1 MYNLIFIFMNYAEA
15 KALVFKM
22 LKEDEDPLSEELN
35 ALKDS
40 DDMKFS
46 DYLDSMDFMV
56 LDYEL
61 LQQFPPYQQREPFS
75 KDNTLRDVCNFI
87 AENTPKKPLE

>member
-15 KALVFKM
+15 KDLVFKM
-22 LKEDEDPLSEELN
+22 LKEDEDPLSEELK

>member
-1 MYNLIFIFMNYAEA
+1 MEYAEA
-15 KALVFKM
+15 KAWVCKM
-22 LKEDEDPLSEELN
+22 LEVDKPLSVEIQS
-35 ALKDS
+35 LKNP
-40 DDMKFS
+40 DDEKFS

-87 AENTPKKPLE
+87 AENAPKNRLNNQAAFAVC

>member
-1 MYNLIFIFMNYAEA
+1 MDYAEA

-22 LKEDEDPLSEELN
+22 LKEEDKPLSEELK

-40 DDMKFS
+40 DDIKFS
-46 DYLDSMDFMV
+46 DYLDSMDFLV

-61 LQQFPPYQQREPFS
+61 LKNFPPYQSHEPFT
-75 KDNTLRDVCNFI
+75 KENTLRDVCNFI
-87 AENTPKKPLE
+87 ANSPKKPLE

>member
-1 MYNLIFIFMNYAEA
+1 MNYAEA

-22 LKEDEDPLSEELN
+22 LKEDEDPLSEELK

>member
-1 MYNLIFIFMNYAEA
+1 MNYAEA

>member
-22 LKEDEDPLSEELN
+22 LKEDDEPLSKELN

-61 LQQFPPYQQREPFS
+61 LQQFPPYQQSEPFS

>member
-22 LKEDEDPLSEELN
+22 LKEDDDPLSEELK

>member
-1 MYNLIFIFMNYAEA
+1 MNYAEA

-22 LKEDEDPLSEELN
+22 LKEYDEPLSKELK

-56 LDYEL
+56 FDYEL
-61 LQQFPPYQQREPFS
+61 LQQFPPYQQREPFT

>member
-1 MYNLIFIFMNYAEA
+1 MNYAEA

-22 LKEDEDPLSEELN
+22 LKEDDEPLSKELN

-75 KDNTLRDVCNFI
+75 KDNTLRDVWNFI

>member
-1 MYNLIFIFMNYAEA
+1 
-15 KALVFKM
+15 
-22 LKEDEDPLSEELN
+22 
-35 ALKDS
+35 
-40 DDMKFS
+40 MKFS
-46 DYLDSMDFMV
+46 DYLASMDFMV

>member
-22 LKEDEDPLSEELN
+22 LKEDDEPLSKELN

-46 DYLDSMDFMV
+46 DFLDSMDFMV

>member
-1 MYNLIFIFMNYAEA
+1 MNYAEA

-22 LKEDEDPLSEELN
+22 LKEDDEPLSKELN

-75 KDNTLRDVCNFI
+75 KDNTLRDMCNFI

>member
-22 LKEDEDPLSEELN
+22 LKEDDEPLSKELN

>member
-22 LKEDEDPLSEELN
+22 LKEDEPLSEELK

-87 AENTPKKPLE
+87 VENTPKKPLE

>member
-1 MYNLIFIFMNYAEA
+1 MNYAEA
-15 KALVFKM
+15 KDLVFKM
-22 LKEDEDPLSEELN
+22 LKEDEDPLSEELK

>member
-1 MYNLIFIFMNYAEA
+1 MNYAEA

-22 LKEDEDPLSEELN
+22 LKEDKDPLSEELK

>member
-22 LKEDEDPLSEELN
+22 LKEDEDPLSEELK

>member
-1 MYNLIFIFMNYAEA
+1 MNYAEA

-22 LKEDEDPLSEELN
+22 LKEDDEPLSKELN

-87 AENTPKKPLE
+87 AENTPKMPLE

>member
-22 LKEDEDPLSEELN
+22 LKEDDEPLSEELN

>member
-1 MYNLIFIFMNYAEA
+1 MNYAEA

-22 LKEDEDPLSEELN
+22 LKEDDEPLSEELN

>member
-1 MYNLIFIFMNYAEA
+1 MNYAEA

-22 LKEDEDPLSEELN
+22 IKEDDEHLSKELN

>member
-1 MYNLIFIFMNYAEA
+1 MNYAEA

-22 LKEDEDPLSEELN
+22 LKEDDEPLSKELN

-46 DYLDSMDFMV
+46 DYLDPMDFMV

>member
-1 MYNLIFIFMNYAEA
+1 MNYAEA

-22 LKEDEDPLSEELN
+22 LKEDEDPLGEELK

>member
-1 MYNLIFIFMNYAEA
+1 MNYAEA

-22 LKEDEDPLSEELN
+22 LKEDDEPLSKELN

-87 AENTPKKPLE
+87 AEYTPKKPLE

>member
-22 LKEDEDPLSEELN
+22 LKEDDEPLSKELN

-87 AENTPKKPLE
+87 VENAPKKPLE

>member
-22 LKEDEDPLSEELN
+22 LKEDDEPLSEELN

-40 DDMKFS
+40 DDVKFS

>member
-1 MYNLIFIFMNYAEA
+1 MNYAEA

-22 LKEDEDPLSEELN
+22 LKEDDEPLSKELN

-61 LQQFPPYQQREPFS
+61 LQQFPPYKQREPFS

>member
-1 MYNLIFIFMNYAEA
+1 MNYAEA

-22 LKEDEDPLSEELN
+22 LKEDDEPLSKELN

-61 LQQFPPYQQREPFS
+61 LQQFPSYQQREPFS